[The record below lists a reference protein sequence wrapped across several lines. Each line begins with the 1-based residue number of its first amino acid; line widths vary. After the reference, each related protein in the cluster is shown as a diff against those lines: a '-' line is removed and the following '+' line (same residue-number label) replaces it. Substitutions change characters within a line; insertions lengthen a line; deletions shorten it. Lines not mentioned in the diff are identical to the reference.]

1 MAKLDTFKGE
11 NGERLDDFVYQVE
24 EFASFHAWDQIETC
38 RQARTHLRGVAL
50 AYIRRAPLPPRTWKT
65 LKDLLTRRFQPRD
78 LTSAYKAQFR
88 ARRRQRNGDI
98 HTYVDTVQKLA
109 EMAWP
114 YLDPLA
120 REEMVA
126 DQFLTGLDNHELR
139 VQAATSDV
147 RRIEDLMRIARSLE
161 AVEGEETGRG
171 RVRRGPS
178 QARFTDETDGSESE
192 AKRIADQIWANIG
205 PELRQSRDPERRPP
219 TPGPQRVHS
228 AERTTTP
235 PAHRDASTEAKR
247 EKSKEKE
254 RGRSPSTERNRSRS
268 RDGPPQCYKCKGF
281 GHFMRDC
288 PSLDFYMVGPNGLPV
303 KKRDTSQEQQKPR
316 GTPATDPPLN

>member
-1 MAKLDTFKGE
+1 MW
-11 NGERLDDFVYQVE
+11 E
-24 EFASFHAWDQIETC
+24 E
-38 RQARTHLRGVAL
+38 
-50 AYIRRAPLPPRTWKT
+50 

-88 ARRRQRNGDI
+88 ARRRQRNEDI
-98 HTYVDTVQKLA
+98 HTYVDTLQQLA
-109 EMAWP
+109 EMGWP

-126 DQFLTGLDNHELR
+126 DQFLTSLDNHELR

-161 AVEGEETGRG
+161 AVEGEETRRG

-192 AKRIADQIWANIG
+192 ATRIADQIWAKIG
-205 PELRQSRDPERRPP
+205 SELHQSRDPKRRPP
-219 TPGPQRVHS
+219 TPGPQRVRS

-235 PAHRDASTEAKR
+235 PVHRDASTEAKR

-254 RGRSPSTERNRSRS
+254 RGRSPSTKRNRSRS

-303 KKRDTSQEQQKPR
+303 KKCEVSQE
-316 GTPATDPPLN
+316 

>member
-1 MAKLDTFKGE
+1 
-11 NGERLDDFVYQVE
+11 
-24 EFASFHAWDQIETC
+24 
-38 RQARTHLRGVAL
+38 
-50 AYIRRAPLPPRTWKT
+50 
-65 LKDLLTRRFQPRD
+65 
-78 LTSAYKAQFR
+78 
-88 ARRRQRNGDI
+88 
-98 HTYVDTVQKLA
+98 
-109 EMAWP
+109 MAWP

-147 RRIEDLMRIARSLE
+147 RRIEDLMRIDRSLE

-171 RVRRGPS
+171 RMRRGPT
-178 QARFTDETDGSESE
+178 QAQFTDETDGSESE
-192 AKRIADQIWANIG
+192 ATRIADQIWVKIG
-205 PELRQSRDPERRPP
+205 PELRQSRDPKRRPP
-219 TPGPQRVHS
+219 TPGPQRVRS

-235 PAHRDASTEAKR
+235 PARKDASTEAKR

-254 RGRSPSTERNRSRS
+254 RGRSPSTERSRSRS

-288 PSLDFYMVGPNGLPV
+288 PSLDFYTVGPNGLPV
-303 KKRDTSQEQQKPR
+303 KKRDVSQERQKPR
-316 GTPATDPPLN
+316 DTPAADPPLN